1 MDKRR
6 YVAFDLGAESGR
18 AVIGSF
24 DKGLLNC
31 KEVYRFPNKSTAM
44 GGQLYWNMIGI
55 YDHLLEGLKT
65 CTKLVGQG
73 INGIGVDSWGVDYCL
88 IDAQGN
94 MAGNAFNYRDPR
106 TTGTP
111 EIIENTLGSEQLYEK
126 TGVQMLPFN
135 TLNQLIAAVR
145 AEDPTLEIADRL
157 LFIADFF
164 HYCFTGKKVAE
175 FTAVSISQLYNN
187 GTGQW
192 DDAIFNAFGIR
203 RKIAPE
209 VVQAGTV
216 IGDLKPEIARLVGLD
231 RTKVIAPAVHDTA
244 SAAVCIPTIEVG
256 GWAFLSSGTWSIVGL
271 ELDAPIMDE
280 KSMAMNISN
289 SGGVLGKTL
298 YLKNVMGLWILQQCK
313 RIWNKKSPVLDY
325 SDIVNRAFKATPF
338 SALIDPDDL
347 RFLNAEDMVAE
358 VISFCKKSGQKVPEY
373 DDIGTISRIIFESLA
388 LKYRFVLEQ
397 LMEGAGKEVETIY
410 LIGGGG
416 KNELLTQFTANA
428 TGRKVITG
436 PSEASSVGNIMMQAV
451 GDGMISSLG
460 EVRTIIMNS
469 FGVREYTPHYPKE
482 WQTIYDRFIS
492 LIYK

>member
-1 MDKRR
+1 MDKKR

-24 DKGLLNC
+24 DRGLLNC
-31 KEVYRFPNKSTAM
+31 KEVYRFPNKGITV
-44 GGQLYWNMIGI
+44 GGHLYWNILGI
-55 YDHLLEGLKT
+55 YDQLLEGLKT
-65 CTKLVGQG
+65 SVKLVGQG

-88 IDAQGN
+88 IDRLGN
-94 MAGNAFNYRDPR
+94 LAGSAYNYRDSR
-106 TTGTP
+106 TAGTP
-111 EIIENTLGSEQLYEK
+111 GIIEDQFGSEQLYRH

-135 TLNQLIAAVR
+135 TLNQLIAASR

-157 LFIADFF
+157 LFIADFL
-164 HYCFTGKKVAE
+164 HYCFTGRKVAE

-187 GTGQW
+187 ATGQW
-192 DDAIFNAFGIR
+192 DNTIFEAFGIP

-216 IGDLKPEIARLVGLD
+216 IGDLKPELAQMVGLETT
-231 RTKVIAPAVHDTA
+231 RVIVPAVHDTA
-244 SAAVCIPTIEVG
+244 SAAVCIPTIMED
-256 GWAFLSSGTWSIVGL
+256 GWAFLSSGTWSMVGL
-271 ELDAPIMDE
+271 ELDAPVMDE
-280 KSMAMNISN
+280 KSMDMNISN
-289 SGGVLGKTL
+289 SGGVLGKNL
-298 YLKNVMGLWILQQCK
+298 YLKNVMGLWLIQQCK
-313 RIWNKKSPVLDY
+313 RIWNKKQTVLDY
-325 SDIVNRAFKATPF
+325 PDIVKRAFKATPF

-347 RFLNAEDMVAE
+347 AFLNAEDMVGE
-358 VISFCKKSGQKVPEY
+358 VISYCKKSGQKVPEY

-410 LIGGGG
+410 LIGGGA

-451 GDGMISSLG
+451 GDGMIGSLG
-460 EVRTIIMNS
+460 EVRTIIMKS
-469 FGVREYTPHYPKE
+469 FGVREYTPNYPKE
-482 WQTIYDRFIS
+482 WQDGYDRFKL
-492 LIYK
+492 LI